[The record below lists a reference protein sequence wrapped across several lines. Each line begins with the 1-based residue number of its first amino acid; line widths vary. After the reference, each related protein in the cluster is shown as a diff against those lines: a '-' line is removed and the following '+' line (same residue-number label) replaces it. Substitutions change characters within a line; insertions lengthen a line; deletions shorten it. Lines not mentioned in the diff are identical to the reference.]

1 MNHRA
6 KDCRSLTNQKWD
18 PRICALLRCC
28 ATSRERM
35 EHNFS
40 PIEERKEKLQC
51 RCKPPSSSA
60 AVLRGHP
67 YITFYILYPPHTTPY
82 LSFSII
88 PAWVNP
94 SPLYVNVI
102 HGWPLI
108 IRVCH
113 MGSVGLSATPQAP
126 TSQRRWKAVC
136 AQGRKVSKSF

>member
-1 MNHRA
+1 MPPLERE
-6 KDCRSLTNQKWD
+6 
-18 PRICALLRCC
+18 
-28 ATSRERM
+28 RERM

-67 YITFYILYPPHTTPY
+67 YITFYILYQPHTTPY

-94 SPLYVNVI
+94 SPLYMNVI

-126 TSQRRWKAVC
+126 TSQQLARVGGGSMCRKKKSIKKFKLQTEQNVC
-136 AQGRKVSKSF
+136 NCLDKSYY